1 MHTRILTKGQLNF
14 MMSEIKLQNQ
24 GHGFKPKYNP
34 TLTPEQ
40 NANLYKQYYE
50 NYWLNPLG
58 TPVGN
63 E

>member
-1 MHTRILTKGQLNF
+1 
-14 MMSEIKLQNQ
+14 MMNEIKLQNQ
-24 GHGFKPKYNP
+24 GYGFKPKYNP

-50 NYWLNPLG
+50 NYWLNPPG

-63 E
+63 N